1 MMESMDLPIPHP
13 TIPPS
18 IYRVV
23 HSSFNFGIFLEICR
37 FESMNSID
45 VVLQGIVLKEPN
57 GKKSYLKEKSIR
69 WNVNTDDFRMDVL
82 IDELSVELRVGGA
95 QCITAR
101 YFIMIMAHDVIL
113 TQNDEF
119 RAMFDMNIVERKLA
133 LASVMLDN
141 PCLETPVP
149 MPDIV
154 SLCMSQQL
162 WIMTCCWLGFRCV
175 LYLLIRM

>member
-1 MMESMDLPIPHP
+1 
-13 TIPPS
+13 
-18 IYRVV
+18 
-23 HSSFNFGIFLEICR
+23 
-37 FESMNSID
+37 
-45 VVLQGIVLKEPN
+45 VLKEPN
-57 GKKSYLKEKSIR
+57 GKKSYVKEKMIR

-82 IDELSVELRVGGA
+82 TYELCVELRVGGA

-101 YFIMIMAHDVIL
+101 YFNVIMAQDVIL

-119 RAMFDMNIVERKLA
+119 HVMFDMNIVGRKLA
-133 LASVMLDN
+133 LSSVMLDN

-175 LYLLIRM
+175 FYLLIRM